1 MFNLYSLGFGTLLA
15 GIDLIMMY
23 IIKQYSKGV
32 FASPYWMILP
42 PFVYALTPFI
52 LLYSLQ
58 FETLVVMNMSWDII
72 SDILVTA
79 MAFLLLKER
88 LSYTKTIGIVFSFIA
103 LFFLSYE

>member
-1 MFNLYSLGFGTLLA
+1 MFNLSTLGFGTLLA
-15 GIDLIMMY
+15 GMDVIMMY

-32 FASPYWMILP
+32 FASSYWMILP

-52 LLYSLQ
+52 LLFSLK
-58 FETLVVMNMSWDII
+58 FETLLVMNMSWDII

-79 MAFLLLKER
+79 MAFFVLGER
-88 LSYTKTIGIVFSFIA
+88 LSLMKTIGIGLSFVA

>member
-1 MFNLYSLGFGTLLA
+1 
-15 GIDLIMMY
+15 
-23 IIKQYSKGV
+23 
-32 FASPYWMILP
+32 
-42 PFVYALTPFI
+42 
-52 LLYSLQ
+52 
-58 FETLVVMNMSWDII
+58 MNMSWDII

>member
-1 MFNLYSLGFGTLLA
+1 MFNLYSLGFGTVLA
-15 GIDLIMMY
+15 GMDIVMMY

-32 FASPYWMILP
+32 FASSYWLILP
-42 PFVYALTPFI
+42 PLLYALTPFI
-52 LLYSLQ
+52 LLFSLK

-79 MAFLLLKER
+79 MAFFVLGER
-88 LSYTKTIGIVFSFIA
+88 LSWMKTIGIGLSFLA

>member
-1 MFNLYSLGFGTLLA
+1 
-15 GIDLIMMY
+15 MY

-32 FASPYWMILP
+32 FTSSYWMLFP
-42 PFVYALTPFI
+42 PLVYAFTPFI
-52 LLYSLQ
+52 LLFSLK

-79 MAFLLLKER
+79 MAFFILGER
-88 LSYTKTIGIVFSFIA
+88 LSWMKTIGIGLSFLA

>member
-15 GIDLIMMY
+15 GIDLVMMY

-32 FASPYWMILP
+32 FASPYWMIVP

-79 MAFLLLKER
+79 MAFFLLKER
-88 LSYTKTIGIVFSFIA
+88 LSYTKTIGIGFSFIA